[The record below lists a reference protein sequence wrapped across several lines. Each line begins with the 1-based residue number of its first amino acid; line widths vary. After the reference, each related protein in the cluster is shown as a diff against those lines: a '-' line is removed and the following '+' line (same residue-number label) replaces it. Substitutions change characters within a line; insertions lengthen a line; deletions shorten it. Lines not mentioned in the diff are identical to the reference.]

1 MEISE
6 TFLHSYTE
14 SFNIS
19 PSTNLKYIRANL
31 WLILLL
37 PVRCLQEK
45 FIPFLFVKQS
55 SKSTYEIFGRKR

>member
-6 TFLHSYTE
+6 IFLHTYNE
-14 SFNIS
+14 FFNIS
-19 PSTNLKYIRANL
+19 PSTNLKYIWANL
-31 WLILLL
+31 WLILPL

-45 FIPFLFVKQS
+45 FIPFFFVKQS